1 MPAPMALMLRSSSGM
16 FESHIARVARRTL
29 IAAAALMAVAAG
41 PATLVRAEETTAA
54 RSGLPRGAD
63 GKPDLTGIWEALSTA
78 EWGIEPHAARKDAPA
93 SLGVVEGNVIP
104 YQPWALAR
112 RDKNFAKRATL
123 DPQTKCFMPGVPR
136 ITYTPLPFQIFQSG
150 KELTFLYQYAHSVR
164 TIHANGAPHPP
175 GHIDWWLGDSR
186 GHWEGETL
194 VVDVTD
200 FNDQTWLDRA
210 GNFHS
215 DALHVIERYA
225 LVDADHIEYRAT
237 IEDPKVFTR
246 PWNISL
252 ILYRHKE
259 KNFQL
264 LEHECYTFD
273 YERFYP

>member
-1 MPAPMALMLRSSSGM
+1 MFGSRTALFFG
-16 FESHIARVARRTL
+16 RTL
-29 IAAAALMAVAAG
+29 LASVAFAVVVGA
-41 PATLVRAEETTAA
+41 PATVVNAQDATTAS
-54 RSGLPRGAD
+54 RPGLPRGTD

-78 EWGIEPHAARKDAPA
+78 EWGVEPHAARKDAPA
-93 SLGVVEGNVIP
+93 GLGIVEGDVIP

-112 RDKNFAKRATL
+112 RDQNFAKRAKL
-123 DPQTKCFMPGVPR
+123 DPLAKCFMPGVPR
-136 ITYTPLPFQIFQSG
+136 ITYTPLPFQIFQSE

-164 TIHANGAPHPP
+164 TVHANGAPHPP

-186 GHWEGETL
+186 GHWEGDTL
-194 VVDVTD
+194 VVDVTH
-200 FNDQTWLDRA
+200 FNDQTWFDRA

-215 DALHVIERYA
+215 DALHVIERYT
-225 LVDADHIEYRAT
+225 LIGPDHIEYRAT

-246 PWNISL
+246 PWNINL
-252 ILYRHKE
+252 VLYRHKE